1 VSVNSAAVA
10 GRPDGCRERGGISLL
25 FLVVALIA
33 GHAMSSMAL
42 LVLPAVAPAVA
53 RDYGIDAS
61 LIGYQISLVSVGML
75 ASLAMLGNLSRKL
88 GGARTNQIGHG
99 MVGTG
104 MLLMLVP
111 APLFL
116 IAGSLVVGAGYGFLT
131 PSASYLLM
139 RFTPDARRNFVFSVH
154 QAAIPLGGILAAI
167 GAPWI
172 AVTVGWRWSVAL
184 SALLLFAVVALMQR
198 GRAVWDDDRDLSHPA
213 VLPSPFTSIAAIWRV
228 RGLRLASVAG
238 GCLCW
243 AQFCITSFTVVACV
257 EMLGMSLVAAGTVLL
272 AVQLGSAAGRLLAGA
287 LADAVGHPV
296 RLLAGI
302 AGLMVATCIAS
313 AWLGPAWPLPLVYA
327 LFTLHGI
334 ASGGWAGILFVEVGR
349 LAPAGQVSMA
359 ISGSLVYI
367 NLGKFIGPIVFANV
381 YALSRNYGYAFAA
394 VGVPALVALC
404 CMVAADRPGRQDGAK
419 DRLLRV
425 PARFIR

>member
-1 VSVNSAAVA
+1 MSVNSAAVA
-10 GRPDGCRERGGISLL
+10 GRPDGRRDRGGVSLL

-53 RDYGIDAS
+53 RDYGVDAS

-111 APLFL
+111 AAVFL
-116 IAGSLVVGAGYGFLT
+116 IAGSLVVGVGYGLLT

-139 RFTPDARRNFVFSVH
+139 RFTPDVRRNFVFSLH
-154 QAAIPLGGILAAI
+154 QAAIPVGGILAAI

-184 SALLLFAVVALMQR
+184 TALMVLAVVTLVQG
-198 GRAVWDDDRDLSHPA
+198 GRAGWDDDRDPGHPA
-213 VLPSPFTSIAAIWRV
+213 VAPSPFTGVAGIWRV
-228 RGLRLASVAG
+228 RGLRLISVAG

-243 AQFCITSFTVVACV
+243 VQFCVSSFTVVACV
-257 EMLGMSLVAAGTVLL
+257 EMLGMSLIAAGTVLL
-272 AVQLGSAAGRLLAGA
+272 AVQLGSAGGRLLAGA
-287 LADAVGHPV
+287 IADRVGHPRRV
-296 RLLAGI
+296 LAGI
-302 AGLMVATCIAS
+302 AGLTAVTCIAT
-313 AWLGPAWPLPLVYA
+313 AWLAPAWPLPLVYA
-327 LFTLHGI
+327 LFALHGVT
-334 ASGGWAGILFVEVGR
+334 SGGWAGILFVEVGR
-349 LAPAGQVSMA
+349 LAPAGQVSMTF
-359 ISGSLVYI
+359 SGSLVYI
-367 NLGKFIGPIVFANV
+367 NLGKFMGTIIFANV
-381 YALSRNYGYAFAA
+381 YAFTRSYGFAFASVA
-394 VGVPALVALC
+394 VPALIALGC
-404 CMVAADRPGRQDGAK
+404 
-419 DRLLRV
+419 LL
-425 PARFIR
+425 AEKKL

>member
-1 VSVNSAAVA
+1 MDSAAVA
-10 GRPDGCRERGGISLL
+10 RRPDRRDRGGISLP

-53 RDYGIDAS
+53 REYGIDAS

-88 GGARTNQIGHG
+88 GGTRTNQIGHG

-111 APLFL
+111 SAMFL
-116 IAGSLVVGAGYGFLT
+116 IAGSLVVGVGYGFLT

-154 QAAIPLGGILAAI
+154 QAAIPLGGILAAV

-184 SALLLFAVVALMQR
+184 SALLLYVVVALMQR
-198 GRAVWDDDRDLSHPA
+198 GRAVWDDDRDPAHPA
-213 VLPSPFTSIAAIWRV
+213 VLPSPFTGIAAIWRI

-243 AQFCITSFTVVACV
+243 AQFCVGSFTVVACV
-257 EMLGMSLVAAGTVLL
+257 EMLGMNLVAAGTVLL

-287 LADAVGHPV
+287 IADAVGNTMRV
-296 RLLAGI
+296 IAGI
-302 AGLMVATCIAS
+302 SGLMVVTCIAS
-313 AWLGPAWPLPLVYA
+313 AWLAPAWPLPLVYA
-327 LFTLHGI
+327 LFTLHGMT
-334 ASGGWAGILFVEVGR
+334 SGGWAGILFVEVGR
-349 LAPAGQVSMA
+349 LAPPGQVSMA

-367 NLGKFIGPIVFANV
+367 NLGKFIGPILFANV
-381 YALSRNYGYAFAA
+381 YAVSRSYGIAFAA
-394 VGVPALVALC
+394 VAVPALIALC
-404 CMVAADRPGRQDGAK
+404 CMVAADRPERQDRAK
-419 DRLLRV
+419 DRLLRT
-425 PARFIR
+425 PAA

>member
-1 VSVNSAAVA
+1 MSRNSVAAE
-10 GRPDGCRERGGISLL
+10 GGRGGISLP
-25 FLVVALIA
+25 FLVAALIA

-53 RDYGIDAS
+53 REYGIDAS

-111 APLFL
+111 SAIFL

-154 QAAIPLGGILAAI
+154 QAAIPLGGILAAV

-172 AVTVGWRWSVAL
+172 AVTVGWRWAVAL
-184 SALLLFAVVALMQR
+184 TAVLLFAVVALMQR
-198 GRAVWDDDRDLSHPA
+198 GRAVWDDDRDPGHPA
-213 VLPSPFTSIAAIWRV
+213 VLPSPFTGIVAIWRI
-228 RGLRLASVAG
+228 RGLRLAAVAG

-243 AQFCITSFTVVACV
+243 AQFCIVTFTVVACV

-287 LADAVGHPV
+287 IADAVGNPM

-302 AGLMVATCIAS
+302 AALMVATCIAS

-327 LFTLHGI
+327 LFTLHGMT
-334 ASGGWAGILFVEVGR
+334 SGGWAGILFVEVGR
-349 LAPAGQVSMA
+349 LAPPGQVSMTF
-359 ISGSLVYI
+359 SGALVYI
-367 NLGKFIGPIVFANV
+367 NIGKFIGPIVFANV
-381 YALSRNYGYAFAA
+381 YAFSRSYGFAFAA
-394 VGVPALVALC
+394 VAVPALVALGC
-404 CMVAADRPGRQDGAK
+404 LVAADRSGRQDGAA
-419 DRLLRV
+419 DRLLRGSA
-425 PARFIR
+425 P